1 MDTERIPGVGSE
13 SRLRKE
19 RRKDLVGV
27 PKARIECIQLISGS
41 NPAVYIYFFVARFT
55 VGAQQRV
62 AQSKASFAVSNGEK
76 ITCTGRS
83 HRIVSHAR
91 EINIISASWHTLWSA
106 EFAWR
111 ASGFTSGMLLTDRL
125 LTCDPVMRLFYQMKD
140 VDGMGGC

>member
-13 SRLRKE
+13 SRPRKE

-27 PKARIECIQLISGS
+27 PKARIECIQIISGS
-41 NPAVYIYFFVARFT
+41 NPAVNICFFVSRFT

-62 AQSKASFAVSNGEK
+62 AQSKASFAESNGEK
-76 ITCTGRS
+76 ITSTGRS

-91 EINIISASWHTLWSA
+91 RINIISDSWNTLWSA
-106 EFAWR
+106 EFAWW

-125 LTCDPVMRLFYQMKD
+125 LTCNPVMPLFYQMKD
-140 VDGMGGC
+140 VDSMGSC